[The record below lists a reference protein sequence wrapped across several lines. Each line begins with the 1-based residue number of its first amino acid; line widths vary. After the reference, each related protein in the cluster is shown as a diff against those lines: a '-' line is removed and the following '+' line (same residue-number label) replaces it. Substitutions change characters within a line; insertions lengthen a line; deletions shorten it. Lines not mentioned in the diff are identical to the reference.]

1 MTEPFQLNTRKSFG
15 YEIFDM
21 KGELERDQMIRLD
34 NIIKRAVPEGSAII
48 LNLKEVT
55 YISATALGMLI
66 SMNKNL
72 PVTMFIM
79 AASDSLKRIFISHN
93 AGKIFDF
100 IPSEDHLAAKEK
112 SRALNNILNDVE
124 EI

>member
-1 MTEPFQLNTRKSFG
+1 MAEPFQLNTRKSFG
-15 YEIFDM
+15 YEIFDLE
-21 KGELERDQMIRLD
+21 GELERDQMIRLE

-48 LNLKEVT
+48 LNMEDVT

-66 SMNKNL
+66 TMNKDL

-79 AASDSLKRIFISHN
+79 AASDSLRRIFISHN

-100 IPSEDHLAAKEK
+100 IASEDHLAAKEK
-112 SRALNNILNDVE
+112 SRALDNILNDFE
-124 EI
+124 DI